1 MKEIEDILIAYLAGE
16 ELSSE
21 EQNTLEEWMRNSSNT
36 KLVSV
41 LGRMRGGDRV
51 RKQLQAD
58 PKRGMQSIVRRI
70 RVKAKRDRL
79 RRLYIYSASACLLL
93 LLSTTFFYW
102 GDFGLKQGADPIR
115 DMELVA
121 SKSFA
126 HLELADGR
134 VVPLYADRNE
144 VIVADSFFRVE
155 NKNNTLVYDKSVAG
169 EKIIYNTITV
179 PLGAEFNVLLADGTK
194 VYLNAGSELRFPVA
208 FAGDTRDVYLEGEG
222 YFEVARDTTKRFRV
236 HTTDMMAV
244 VLGTSFNV
252 KSYADQEN
260 VATTLE
266 EGHLK
271 VICLQ
276 REYDLRP
283 GYQVRYDKS
292 TRESELVKVNTSY
305 YSSWKDGYYW
315 FNEMSLVEVMEIL
328 SKWYDLDV
336 RYLDDEVKK
345 YEFSGRLKRYDDVT
359 YLLDKF
365 EETGGIEFIVDK
377 NVITVKKK

>member
-1 MKEIEDILIAYLAGE
+1 MKEIEDILVAYLAGE

-21 EQNTLEEWMRNSSNT
+21 EQNALEEWMRNSSNT

-41 LGRMRGGDRV
+41 LGGMRGGDRV

-58 PKRGMQSIVRRI
+58 PKRGMRSIMRRI
-70 RVKAKRDRL
+70 RVRAKRDRL
-79 RRLYIYSASACLLL
+79 RRLYIYSATACLLL
-93 LLSTTFFYW
+93 LLSATFFYW
-102 GDFGLKQGADPIR
+102 GNFGQKQGADSIR
-115 DMELVA
+115 NMELEA

-126 HLELADGR
+126 HLKLADGKI
-134 VVPLYADRNE
+134 VPLYANRNE
-144 VIVADSFFRVE
+144 IIVADSFFRVE
-155 NKNNTLVYDKSVAG
+155 NKNNTLVYDKRVAG

-179 PLGAEFNVLLADGTK
+179 PLGAEFNVVLADGTK
-194 VYLNAGSELRFPVA
+194 VYLNAESELRFPVA
-208 FAGDTRDVYLEGEG
+208 FAGNMRDVYLEGEG
-222 YFEVARDTTKRFRV
+222 YFEVARDTMKRFRV
-236 HTTDMMAV
+236 HTADMTAV

-271 VICLQ
+271 VICQQ

-283 GYQVRYDKS
+283 GYQLRYDKA
-292 TRESELVKVNTSY
+292 THVSELVKVNTSY
-305 YSSWKDGYYW
+305 YTSWKNGYYW

-365 EETGGIEFIVDK
+365 EETGDIEFIVDK
-377 NVITVKKK
+377 NVISVKKK